1 MPRPDVLLVRGHDM
15 YSAGTCPAD
24 MYLFAL
30 KKYISCERVPFR
42 VEKVHKRVGGFKQTW
57 RCQASAPG
65 LDLRPQPVPR
75 QGLQAQSPGMVS
87 RQQKA
92 SASFP
97 CHCLSLPIHPR
108 QEQGGCGATGPGR
121 PRQADPICR

>member
-42 VEKVHKRVGGFKQTW
+42 AEKVHMCVDERGVVKARSLRKR
-57 RCQASAPG
+57 SA
-65 LDLRPQPVPR
+65 R
-75 QGLQAQSPGMVS
+75 Q
-87 RQQKA
+87 R
-92 SASFP
+92 
-97 CHCLSLPIHPR
+97 
-108 QEQGGCGATGPGR
+108 TY
-121 PRQADPICR
+121 